1 MRTGN
6 KLSFC
11 LGCLTLAAVLTVP
24 GSLRAAEPPA
34 LPLIPTPDP
43 VAEAPMS
50 VDELRSD
57 MRRYFREEK
66 RGGAVLMGMGAPGV
80 AIGGGLLA
88 QNSDILRGFA
98 YPLLVIGA
106 LEFVG
111 GLIFY
116 SRTNR
121 QVAKLDAGL
130 TNDTWATR
138 NLELKRIRRVNLQ
151 FTLIEALEL
160 TLLVGGVV
168 MAGAGAGTR
177 NETLTGVGLGLSLES
192 AGLLIFDL
200 YAGRRALRWT
210 HSLERFQN
218 PVRP

>member
-1 MRTGN
+1 MRTS

-11 LGCLTLAAVLTVP
+11 LGCLTLAAVMTVP
-24 GSLRAAEPPA
+24 GPLRAREPPAA
-34 LPLIPTPDP
+34 LPLIPTPEP
-43 VAEAPMS
+43 IAEAPMPL
-50 VDELRSD
+50 DELRSD

-88 QNSDILRGFA
+88 QGSDTLRGVG

-106 LEFVG
+106 LELVG

-116 SRTNR
+116 TRTNR

-130 TNDTWATR
+130 TGDTWATR

-160 TLLVGGVV
+160 TLLVGGVA
-168 MAGAGAGTR
+168 MATAGAHTR

-192 AGLLIFDL
+192 AGLLVFDL

-210 HSLERFQN
+210 RSLERFQS
-218 PVRP
+218 PARL